1 MSKMRVNLDLENI
14 ESMIDVYAS
23 NTGLD
28 ASIMGYVDGWGLG
41 WPQELQARIKSGS
54 FDSPEYREELSNL
67 EKQHQSLKSR
77 FPVEYMGG
85 QAAGT
90 MTNPAVMIPGTAIY
104 KTVMGAV
111 KSAPAFLR
119 WLTGAATLSG
129 EGAGIGL
136 IEGAGRSEPGQRTEG
151 GKFGAQLGAILGLGG
166 SVGGAVVGKG
176 ISYLGRLR
184 KWFNRNDLDKLGE
197 KAIKEIEYYAA
208 QANKTPD
215 QFLVD
220 VVQNKVPIIEMS
232 DAMREL
238 AAMIAIRSPGA
249 RNILTKSTTD
259 RVGQTTANLDA
270 QTKGDLA
277 NMPNYDAFKTN
288 DALNTAPT
296 GTVIPENMESTV
308 RLLNNDI
315 TNYLNKAYEKAYE
328 GNPLA
333 SQGVKASMT
342 MSVDL
347 VNRLANNLN
356 EAVKLATKNK
366 TPLIQISKTGDITYT
381 RTPTLKES
389 ETIRKVLSD
398 EAEPAL
404 GKGRTEIQR
413 GYKDLETDLK
423 GEINKQSPDLK
434 TARDSAYITTLA
446 KEGFDSTKNIFGKQ
460 NFDKF
465 IDDYQQ
471 AIKMAEKYD
480 EKSVN
485 LVKQYYQFGLQ
496 NELNKKLAGATRKSF
511 IKKLNDPTTKE
522 YKLLETLYPE
532 GKLNQLLRRLKES
545 EGAIAANDR
554 LLSNSITAKD
564 TGNVGALNT
573 AVDEMRGGAQ
583 RMQYGD
589 ATGLGI
595 DIVAKSIKALFGR
608 KYGMSDSQFKLI
620 AKFLT
625 ERRPEVAQRLMDGKF
640 NSMVDGR
647 EIDTIAKYMVAGS
660 VGAPSAG
667 VSGVMNPEQGAQ

>member
-1 MSKMRVNLDLENI
+1 MSKMRVQIPLENVESLI
-14 ESMIDVYAS
+14 ELYGKE
-23 NTGLD
+23 TGAN
-28 ASIMGYVDGWGLG
+28 ASIMGYVDGFGLG
-41 WPQELQARIKSGS
+41 WPQELQARIKAGS
-54 FDSPEYREELSNL
+54 FDSPEYKEELSHL
-67 EKQHQSLKSR
+67 ENKHQRLKDR
-77 FPVEYMGG
+77 FPMEYMGG

-90 MTNPAVMIPGTAIY
+90 MTNPAVLIPGTAMY
-104 KTVMGAV
+104 KTIMGAV

-129 EGAGIGL
+129 EGAVIGS

-166 SVGGAVVGKG
+166 SAGGAVIGKG

-184 KWFNRNDLDKLGE
+184 KWFNRNDLEKLGD

-288 DALNTAPT
+288 DALGTAPT

-328 GNPLA
+328 GNPLVKK
-333 SQGVKASMT
+333 GVKDSMT

-366 TPLIQISKTGDITYT
+366 P
-381 RTPTLKES
+381 P
-389 ETIRKVLSD
+389 
-398 EAEPAL
+398 
-404 GKGRTEIQR
+404 
-413 GYKDLETDLK
+413 
-423 GEINKQSPDLK
+423 
-434 TARDSAYITTLA
+434 
-446 KEGFDSTKNIFGKQ
+446 
-460 NFDKF
+460 
-465 IDDYQQ
+465 
-471 AIKMAEKYD
+471 
-480 EKSVN
+480 
-485 LVKQYYQFGLQ
+485 
-496 NELNKKLAGATRKSF
+496 
-511 IKKLNDPTTKE
+511 
-522 YKLLETLYPE
+522 
-532 GKLNQLLRRLKES
+532 
-545 EGAIAANDR
+545 
-554 LLSNSITAKD
+554 
-564 TGNVGALNT
+564 
-573 AVDEMRGGAQ
+573 
-583 RMQYGD
+583 
-589 ATGLGI
+589 
-595 DIVAKSIKALFGR
+595 
-608 KYGMSDSQFKLI
+608 
-620 AKFLT
+620 
-625 ERRPEVAQRLMDGKF
+625 
-640 NSMVDGR
+640 
-647 EIDTIAKYMVAGS
+647 
-660 VGAPSAG
+660 
-667 VSGVMNPEQGAQ
+667 

>member
-1 MSKMRVNLDLENI
+1 MSKMNVNLDLKNV
-14 ESMIDVYAS
+14 ESLIDVYAN

-41 WPQELQARIKSGS
+41 WPQELQARIKAGS
-54 FDSPEYREELSNL
+54 FDSPEYREELGNL
-67 EKQHQSLKSR
+67 EKKHQDLKDR

-90 MTNPAVMIPGTAIY
+90 MTNPAVMIPGTALY
-104 KTVMGAV
+104 KTVMGTV
-111 KSAPAFLR
+111 KSAPAFFR

-129 EGAGIGL
+129 EGAGLGF
-136 IEGAGRSEPGQRTEG
+136 IEGSGRSEPGQRTEG

-166 SVGGAVVGKG
+166 SAGGAVIGKG

-208 QANKTPD
+208 KANKTPD
-215 QFLVD
+215 QFLMD
-220 VVQNKVPIIEMS
+220 VVQNKIPIIEMS
-232 DAMREL
+232 DAMRDL

-249 RNILTKSTTD
+249 RDVLTKSTTA
-259 RVGQTTANLDA
+259 RVGQTTSNLDA

-277 NMPNYDAFKTN
+277 SMPNYDAFKAN
-288 DALNTAPT
+288 DALGTTPT

-315 TNYLNKAYEKAYE
+315 TNYLNKTYEKAYE

-333 SQGVKASMT
+333 GEGVKASMT

-381 RTPTLKES
+381 RTPTLKEA

-404 GKGRTEIQR
+404 GKKRTEIQS
-413 GYKDLETDLK
+413 GFKDLETDLK
-423 GEINKQSPDLK
+423 GEINTQSPDLK
-434 TARDSAYITTLA
+434 VARDSAYITNLA

-465 IDDYQQ
+465 IDEYMQ
-471 AIKMAEKYD
+471 AIKNASKYD
-480 EKSVN
+480 ENSVN
-485 LVKQYYQFGLQ
+485 LVKKYYQFGLQ

-511 IKKLNDPTTKE
+511 IKKLNDPSTKE

-532 GKLNQLLRRLKES
+532 GKLNQLLKRLKES

-564 TGNVGALNT
+564 TGNVGALNS

-640 NSMVDGR
+640 NNMVDGR
-647 EIDTIAKYMVAGS
+647 EIDTIAKYMVRGN
-660 VGAPSAG
+660 VGATSAG
-667 VSGVMNPEQGAQ
+667 VTGIMNPEQGAQ

>member
-1 MSKMRVNLDLENI
+1 MSKLRVQIPLENVESLI
-14 ESMIDVYAS
+14 ELYGKE
-23 NTGLD
+23 TGAN

-41 WPQELQARIKSGS
+41 WPQELQARIKAGS
-54 FDSPEYREELSNL
+54 FDSPEYKEELRHL
-67 EKQHQSLKSR
+67 ENQHQRLKDR
-77 FPVEYMGG
+77 FPMEYMGG

-90 MTNPAVMIPGTAIY
+90 MTNPAVLIPGTALY
-104 KTVMGAV
+104 KSIMGAV
-111 KSAPAFLR
+111 KSAPAFFR

-129 EGAGIGL
+129 EGAGIGF

-166 SVGGAVVGKG
+166 SAGGAVIGKG
-176 ISYLGRLR
+176 MSLVGRLR
-184 KWFNRNDLDKLGE
+184 KWFKRNKLDKLGE

-215 QFLVD
+215 QFLLD
-220 VVQNKVPIIEMS
+220 VVQNKIPIIEMS
-232 DAMREL
+232 DSMREL

-249 RNILTKSTTD
+249 RDVLTKSTTD
-259 RVGQTTANLDA
+259 RVKQTTENLDA

-288 DALNTAPT
+288 DALGTTPT

-315 TNYLNKAYEKAYE
+315 TNYLNKAYKKAYE

-333 SQGVKASMT
+333 SEGVKASMT

-366 TPLIQISKTGDITYT
+366 TPLIQISKTGEITYT
-381 RTPTLKES
+381 RTPTLKEA

-413 GYKDLETDLK
+413 GFKELETDLK
-423 GEINKQSPDLK
+423 GEINTQSPDLK
-434 TARDSAYITTLA
+434 IARDSAYITNLA
-446 KEGFDSTKNIFGKQ
+446 KEGFESTKNIFGKQ

-465 IDDYQQ
+465 IDDYMQ

-496 NELNKKLAGATRKSF
+496 NELNKKLSGATRKSF
-511 IKKLNDPTTKE
+511 IKKLNDPSTKE
-522 YKLLETLYPE
+522 YKLLETLYP
-532 GKLNQLLRRLKES
+532 GNKLNQLLRKLKES

-583 RMQYGD
+583 RIQYGD

-595 DIVAKSIKALFGR
+595 DLVAKSIKALFGR

-620 AKFLT
+620 AQFLT
-625 ERRPEVAQRLMDGKF
+625 ERRPEVAQRLLDGKF

-647 EIDTIAKYMVAGS
+647 EIDNIAKYMVAGS
-660 VGAPSAG
+660 IGTTSAG
-667 VSGVMNPEQGAQ
+667 VEGVMNQGVQ